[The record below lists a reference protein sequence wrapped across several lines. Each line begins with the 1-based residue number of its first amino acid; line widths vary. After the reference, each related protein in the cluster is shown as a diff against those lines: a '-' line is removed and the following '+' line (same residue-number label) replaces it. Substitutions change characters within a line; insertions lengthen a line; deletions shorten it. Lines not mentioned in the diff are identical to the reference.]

1 MEKENEDHI
10 LHVRMFGKFSMIWN
24 GKYIAGGSRSSETQ
38 FAYLMQLLLHSRGKG
53 ISREQLERNLFED
66 RDIKDLHHAARTVI
80 YNAKKKLKAA
90 GLPDV
95 NYIRQ
100 ENGICYWTDDI
111 PVEED
116 AARFDKLYI
125 KGQKEKDPDKKLK
138 LCLEACRCYTGDFLE
153 NQTAIVWIAQEA
165 RRYREMF
172 CFCVEQAAGLLRE
185 CQDYERM
192 ERLGVYASKVNP
204 LADWETVTME
214 ALVSSGRMEDA
225 LRLYDDTVE
234 YYFQEEGLRPSDK
247 LLESI
252 NSLGTL
258 MGHQY
263 ALLDVI
269 QENLNGENKDKN
281 SGYFCSYPVFQG
293 IYRVIQRITER
304 GGQSVYLMLCT
315 IVDSKGN
322 PMKDGTMLE
331 KLSGR
336 LGNSIFNSV
345 RRSDTVCRYGKGQWL
360 VLLMNTT
367 LENCRI
373 LQKRINYFFVVG
385 RQRTGIQ
392 YHVSSV
398 ICSADGER
406 VS

>member
-1 MEKENEDHI
+1 MKKENEDDI
-10 LHVRMFGKFSMIWN
+10 LHVRMFGSFSLVWN
-24 GKYIAGGSRSSETQ
+24 GRYIAGGSRSSETQ
-38 FAYLMQLLLHSRGKG
+38 FAYVMQLLLHNREKG
-53 ISREQLERNLFED
+53 ISRGQLERHLFED
-66 RDIKDLHHAARTVI
+66 REIKDFHHAARTVI

-100 ENGICYWTDDI
+100 ENGIYYWTDAI
-111 PVEED
+111 AVEED
-116 AARFDKLYI
+116 AAKLDELYV
-125 KGQKEKDPDKKLK
+125 KAGQEKDPDRKLEI
-138 LCLEACRCYTGDFLE
+138 CLEACRCYTGEFLE
-153 NQTAIVWIAQEA
+153 SQTSVVWVAQEA
-165 RRYREMF
+165 RRYREIF
-172 CFCVEQAAGLLRE
+172 CRCIEQATELLRE
-185 CQDYERM
+185 RQDYDRM
-192 ERLGVYASKVNP
+192 ERLGVYASRVNP

-214 ALVSSGRMEDA
+214 ALVSSGRMEEA
-225 LRLYDDTVE
+225 IRLYDDTVE
-234 YYFQEEGLRPSDK
+234 YYFQEEGLRPSDR

-252 NSLGTL
+252 DTLGSLL
-258 MGHQY
+258 GHQY

-269 QENLNGENKDKN
+269 QENLDEGNKDKN

-304 GGQSVYLMLCT
+304 SGQSVYLMLCT

-322 PMKDGTMLE
+322 PMKDGAMLE
-331 KLSGR
+331 GLSGR
-336 LGNSIFNSV
+336 LGNAIFGSV

-373 LQKRINYFFVVG
+373 LQKRINYSFIVG

-398 ICSADGER
+398 IRSADGEK

>member
-1 MEKENEDHI
+1 MKKENEDNI
-10 LHVRMFGKFSMIWN
+10 LHVRMFGSFSLVWN

-38 FAYLMQLLLHSRGKG
+38 FAYLMQLLLHNREKG
-53 ISREQLERNLFED
+53 ISREQLERHLFED
-66 RDIKDLHHAARTVI
+66 REIKDFHHAARTVI

-90 GLPDV
+90 GLPNV

-100 ENGICYWTDDI
+100 ENGIYYWTDAI
-111 PVEED
+111 PVDED
-116 AARFDKLYI
+116 AAKLDELYI
-125 KGQKEKDPDKKLK
+125 KARQEEDPDRKLEI
-138 LCLEACRCYTGDFLE
+138 CLEAGRCYTGEFLE
-153 NQTAIVWIAQEA
+153 NQTSIVWIAQEA
-165 RRYREMF
+165 RRYREIF
-172 CFCVEQAAGLLRE
+172 CWCVEQAAELLRE
-185 CQDYERM
+185 RQDYGRM
-192 ERLGVYASKVNP
+192 EQLGIYASKVNP

-214 ALVSSGRMEDA
+214 ALVSSGRMEEA
-225 LRLYDDTVE
+225 VRLYDDTVE
-234 YYFQEEGLRPSDK
+234 YYFQEEGLRPSDR

-252 NSLGTL
+252 DTLGSLL
-258 MGHQY
+258 GHQY

-269 QENLNGENKDKN
+269 QENLDGENKDKN

-322 PMKDGTMLE
+322 PMKDGSMLE
-331 KLSGR
+331 ELSGR
-336 LGNSIFNSV
+336 LGNSILSSV

-373 LQKRINYFFVVG
+373 LQKRINYFFIIG

-398 ICSADGER
+398 ICSADGEK

>member
-1 MEKENEDHI
+1 M
-10 LHVRMFGKFSMIWN
+10 VWN

-38 FAYLMQLLLHSRGKG
+38 FAYLMQLLLHNRKKG
-53 ISREQLERNLFED
+53 ISRGQLERHLFDD
-66 RDIKDLHHAARTVI
+66 REIKDFHHAARTVI

-100 ENGICYWTDDI
+100 ENGIYHWTDAI
-111 PVEED
+111 AVEED
-116 AARFDKLYI
+116 AAKLDELYI
-125 KGQKEKDPDKKLK
+125 KAGQEKDPDRKLK
-138 LCLEACRCYTGDFLE
+138 VCLDACRCYTGEFLE
-153 NQTAIVWIAQEA
+153 NQTAILWVAQEA
-165 RRYREMF
+165 RRYREIF
-172 CFCVEQAAGLLRE
+172 CACVEQAAELLRE
-185 CQDYERM
+185 RQDYEGM
-192 ERLGVYASKVNP
+192 ERLGIYASKVDP

-214 ALVSSGRMEDA
+214 ALVSSGRMDDA
-225 LRLYDDTVE
+225 IRLYDDTVE

-252 NSLGTL
+252 NSLGEL
-258 MGHQY
+258 LGHQY

-269 QENLNGENKDKN
+269 QENLAGENEDKN
-281 SGYFCSYPVFQG
+281 RGYFCSYPVFQG
-293 IYRVIQRITER
+293 IYRVIQRIMER

-315 IVDSKGN
+315 VVDSKGN
-322 PMKDGTMLE
+322 PMKDGSMLE
-331 KLSGR
+331 ELSGR
-336 LGNSIFNSV
+336 LGDSIFSAV

-398 ICSADGER
+398 ICSADGEK